1 MSPEPT
7 LRPRG
12 PKPKAQGRSVQRTRL
27 DIMDLRA
34 IETEISAIGPV
45 KVSSDEFEGTAA
57 SIEEFARTGAKTLKT
72 LTFTAE
78 NSTPGRYVR
87 LVVMIDTESAF
98 LSELGDDHQVAG
110 VEIKIEQ
117 ILKSRQ
123 RRFVVAC
130 RRTITPFVLLGA
142 WICLMA
148 AAALSKSSRG
158 SALIALALA
167 ATLFALGLAAWM
179 VGKFARGDIILE
191 SREARPTWFAR
202 NRDPLVVQTL
212 VGIVLLVVGFLLGKV
227 TS

>member
-1 MSPEPT
+1 MSQEPA

-12 PKPKAQGRSVQRTRL
+12 PMSKAQGRLVRRTRL

-34 IETEISAIGPV
+34 IETEIGAIGPV

-72 LTFTAE
+72 VRFQAE
-78 NSTPGRYVR
+78 NSTPGRFVR
-87 LVVMIDTESAF
+87 LFVMIDTESAF
-98 LSELGDDHQVAG
+98 LTGSEDDHQVAG

-117 ILKSRQ
+117 ILRSRQ

-130 RRTITPFVLLGA
+130 SRTIAPLVLCGSF
-142 WICLMA
+142 ICLMVAVVLPKTSRGSILIALTLFA
-148 AAALSKSSRG
+148 ALAALS
-158 SALIALALA
+158 
-167 ATLFALGLAAWM
+167 LAAWT

-191 SREARPTWFAR
+191 LREVRPTWFAR
-202 NRDPLVVQTL
+202 NRDTLIVQTL
-212 VGIVLLVVGFLLGKV
+212 VGIVLLGVGFLLGKA